1 MKLKLLIMQLAAAVL
16 LAQSLNAAP
25 SAEEVLDQHIK
36 ALGGEA
42 AAKKLKTR
50 HIKANFEMPA
60 TGMSADLEIIS
71 KAPDK
76 LLSMIN
82 IPNMGE
88 IQEGYDGKVAWSK
101 NPFGG
106 GVTEKSGAQLEQTRA
121 QANFYRDVEIKDR
134 LKDLSHEG
142 TKTVNGEECHVI
154 SGKDQSG
161 NTERMFISKKDHLIK
176 QVVSTIPDAGGTPME
191 ATLRLSDYKKVDG
204 IMVPHK
210 IEMVEPAQA
219 AFVMTFTSVK
229 HNEPVDDSKF
239 AKPAN

>member
-1 MKLKLLIMQLAAAVL
+1 MKRKLLIIQLAAAVL
-16 LAQSLNAAP
+16 LAQSLTAAP
-25 SAEEVLDQHIK
+25 SAEQVLDQHIK

-50 HIKANFEMPA
+50 HIKADFEMPA
-60 TGMSADLEIIS
+60 ASMSADLEIIS

-76 LLSMIN
+76 LLSKIN

-88 IQEGYDGKVAWSK
+88 IHEGYDGKVAWS
-101 NPFGG
+101 NIPAVGII
-106 GVTEKSGAQLEQTRA
+106 EKSGAQLEQTRT
-121 QANFYRDVEIKDR
+121 QADFYRDVEIKDR
-134 LKDLSHEG
+134 LKDLSQEG

-154 SGKDQSG
+154 SGKDQNG

-176 QVVSTIPDAGGTPME
+176 QVVSNITDAGGTPME
-191 ATLRLSDYKKVDG
+191 ATMQLSDYKKVDG

-210 IEMVEPAQA
+210 IELVEPAQA
-219 AFVMTFTSVK
+219 AFVITFTSVK

>member
-1 MKLKLLIMQLAAAVL
+1 MKRKLLLTQLAAAVL
-16 LAQSLNAAP
+16 LAHSLTAAP
-25 SAEEVLDQHIK
+25 SAEEVLDQHVK
-36 ALGGEA
+36 AIGGEA

-50 HIKANFEMPA
+50 HIKATFEMPA
-60 TGMSADLEIIS
+60 MGMKADLEIIS

-76 LLSMIN
+76 LVSVFN
-82 IPNMGE
+82 IPNMGS

-106 GVTEKSGAQLEQTRA
+106 GITEKSGAQLEQARA
-121 QANFYRDVEIKDR
+121 QADFYRDVEIKDR
-134 LKDLSHEG
+134 LTDLNHEG

-154 SGKDQSG
+154 SGTDKSG

-176 QVVSTIPDAGGTPME
+176 QIVSTIPDAAGTTME
-191 ATLRLSDYKKVDG
+191 ATMRMSDYKKVDG
-204 IMVPHK
+204 LMVPHK
-210 IEMVEPAQA
+210 IQMVEPAQA